1 MANQVPT
8 FWTFDRIAAAV
19 TIAGLVVAGILY
31 LDNLR
36 RQTELLHSELLE
48 AAQDER
54 DRDAKWMTDETADF
68 KSIHERIDKLEAE
81 HRDIRDAVTTSLD
94 DLNYRL
100 GVHAGEHGC
109 NGEATRD

>member
-8 FWTFDRIAAAV
+8 FWTVDRIAAIV
-19 TIAGLVVAGILY
+19 TIGGLMVAGILY

-36 RQTELLHSELLE
+36 KQTEMLHAELL
-48 AAQDER
+48 AASQDEQR
-54 DRDAKWMTDETADF
+54 RDAKWMQDETADF
-68 KSIHERIDKLEAE
+68 KDIHGRIDKLEAE

-100 GVHAGEHGC
+100 GVHAGDHGC
-109 NGEATRD
+109 KNE